1 MNKINIVIWEIEH
14 TINDDF
20 YKFLLHEKKYNS
32 YLKDLRSA
40 YELWVDFK
48 LIDDAYK
55 IWFFSYYID
64 RIWNEIIEGCK
75 WLLDKLNILKK

>member
-1 MNKINIVIWEIEH
+1 MRNIKIWEIKH
-14 TINDDF
+14 TINEDF

-48 LIDDAYK
+48 LIDEAYK
-55 IWFFSYYID
+55 IWFFSYSID
-64 RIWNEIIEGCK
+64 RICIEIIESFK
-75 WLLDKLNILKK
+75 WLLNKLGNILKK